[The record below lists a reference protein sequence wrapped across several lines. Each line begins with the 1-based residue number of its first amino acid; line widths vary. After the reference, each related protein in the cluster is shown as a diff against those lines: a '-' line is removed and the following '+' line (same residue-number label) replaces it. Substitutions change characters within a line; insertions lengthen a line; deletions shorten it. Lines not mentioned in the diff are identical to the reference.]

1 MNFCAWTLCW
11 NLYEIITAP
20 HGAHQKTETD
30 YRLVYWWIEFSDA
43 NNDCTALLK
52 VNTKAPVGVTL
63 SHCRTSCKNH
73 IFFFKNR
80 NLQTSTSTPCTSLVS
95 FKFFASLY
103 LYLHCNDAYI
113 PLSNGCRIF
122 LFVGRRLLIEQLTRP
137 APVAPAEIDQTKET
151 WNCWAFFWLKLGSET
166 TFSTHFNLVLDTPS
180 QRQREELGCSM
191 INSCWATAKCRPLNS
206 CAVAFVWR
214 LALNDELKEN
224 KVYFVL
230 CLTPTK
236 PLTYIIW
243 KNAEALRAADL
254 RMAQSEDATLTGA
267 LTWYVFDSRRSQK
280 IPSHTRRTSPHTAG
294 MSFDCR
300 GERLEH

>member
-30 YRLVYWWIEFSDA
+30 YWLVYWWIEFSDV

-63 SHCRTSCKNH
+63 SHCCTSCKNH

-122 LFVGRRLLIEQLTRP
+122 LFMGRRLLIEQLTRP
-137 APVAPAEIDQTKET
+137 APVAPAEIDKGDLELLGFLLTET
-151 WNCWAFFWLKLGSET
+151 WLRNNFLDSFQFGAWHSQPGTKRGAGL
-166 TFSTHFNLVLDTPS
+166 FSD
-180 QRQREELGCSM
+180 
-191 INSCWATAKCRPLNS
+191 
-206 CAVAFVWR
+206 
-214 LALNDELKEN
+214 
-224 KVYFVL
+224 
-230 CLTPTK
+230 
-236 PLTYIIW
+236 
-243 KNAEALRAADL
+243 
-254 RMAQSEDATLTGA
+254 
-267 LTWYVFDSRRSQK
+267 
-280 IPSHTRRTSPHTAG
+280 
-294 MSFDCR
+294 
-300 GERLEH
+300 